1 MGPNPDRR
9 QHARTPIDRPC
20 KVYHRASRQYLAA
33 RTCDLSSSGA
43 LIRVDS
49 ARPINPG
56 DELDV
61 FIAWGKK
68 PVVNSGELVP
78 ATVVRVAASLERHQA
93 VAVQFAGGQQVA
105 LVA

>member
-1 MGPNPDRR
+1 MEPNPDRR
-9 QHARTPIDRPC
+9 LHARTPIDRPC
-20 KVYHRASRQYLAA
+20 KVYHRASRQYLPA
-33 RTCDLSSSGA
+33 RTCDLSSGGA
-43 LIRVDS
+43 LIRIDS

-68 PVVNSGELVP
+68 PVVNSAELVP
-78 ATVVRVAASLERHQA
+78 AKVVRVAASLERHQA
-93 VAVQFAGGQQVA
+93 VAVQFAGERKVA

>member
-20 KVYHRASRQYLAA
+20 KVYHRASRQYLPA
-33 RTCDLSSSGA
+33 RTCDLFFSGA
-43 LIRVDS
+43 LIRIDS
-49 ARPINPG
+49 ACLINPG

-68 PVVNSGELVP
+68 PVVNSAELVP
-78 ATVVRVAASLERHQA
+78 AKVIRVAASLERHQA
-93 VAVQFAGGQQVA
+93 VAVQFAGEQQVA
-105 LVA
+105 LGA

>member
-20 KVYHRASRQYLAA
+20 KVYHRASRQYLPA
-33 RTCDLSSSGA
+33 RTCDLSSGGA
-43 LIRVDS
+43 LIRIDS

-78 ATVVRVAASLERHQA
+78 AKVIRVAASLERHQA
-93 VAVQFAGGQQVA
+93 VAVQFAGEQQVA